1 MSTSTS
7 IQNYIHNI
15 WIQGYEFIPDNIKNS
30 INEKKKLNPNWN
42 YIVWD
47 EKMILNLLEL
57 YPKLL
62 NIYKKIDT
70 YDGMISSVT
79 SKSDIARFAIIRT
92 YGGVYF
98 DVDFVCNSSFKNLFS
113 SEDTDTIFIASSEID
128 FIKHLYPFTKPKY
141 CACFFGMRKNHPI
154 WDEVFEYIYNAKTK
168 REIGESLDQILQQ
181 NKQQYTIFPLSMIK
195 THYSCES
202 EFICYTPSES
212 SWNIY
217 RPLLQYINCNQK
229 KIIIILCI
237 IFLLFLSYIYINKDF
252 IYRYII
258 KKKIIYNVARSK

>member
-1 MSTSTS
+1 MSNTKK
-7 IQNYIHNI
+7 YIHNI
-15 WIQGYEFIPDNIKNS
+15 WIQGYDFIPDNIKNS
-30 INEKKKLNPNWN
+30 IEEKKKLNPSWQ
-42 YIVWD
+42 YIIWD
-47 EKMILNLLEL
+47 EKKILKLLEL

-62 NIYKKIDT
+62 NIYKNIDS
-70 YDGMISSVT
+70 YDGMISSLT

-98 DVDFVCNSSFKNLFS
+98 DVDFVCNSSFNNLFS
-113 SEDTDTIFIASSEID
+113 SDDPDTIFIASSEID
-128 FIKHLYPFTKPKY
+128 FITSLMSTHPLRAIKNIYPFKTPKY

-154 WDEVFEYIYNAKTK
+154 WNDVFEYIYNAKSK
-168 REIGESLDQILQQ
+168 RDIGESLDQILQK
-181 NKQQYTIFPLSMIK
+181 NKQYKIFPLSMIK
-195 THYSCES
+195 TPYSCDS

-237 IFLLFLSYIYINKDF
+237 IIYFMYNYF
-252 IYRYII
+252 Y
-258 KKKIIYNVARSK
+258 KI

>member
-1 MSTSTS
+1 MSNTKK
-7 IQNYIHNI
+7 YIHNI
-15 WIQGYEFIPDNIKNS
+15 WIQGYEFIPNDIKNS
-30 INEKKKLNPNWN
+30 IEEKKKLNPSWQ
-42 YIVWD
+42 YIIWD
-47 EKMILNLLEL
+47 EKMILKLLEL

-62 NIYKKIDT
+62 NIYKNIDK
-70 YDGMISSVT
+70 YEGMISNLT

-98 DVDFVCNSSFKNLFS
+98 DVDFVCNSSFNNLFS
-113 SEDTDTIFIASSEID
+113 SEDPNTIFIASSEID
-128 FIKHLYPFTKPKY
+128 FIKNLYPFKKPKY

-154 WDEVFEYIYNAKTK
+154 WDDVFEYIYNAKSK
-168 REIGESLDQILQQ
+168 RDIGESLDQILQQ
-181 NKQQYTIFPLSMIK
+181 NKKYKIFPLSMIK

-202 EFICYTPSES
+202 NFICYTPSES

-237 IFLLFLSYIYINKDF
+237 IIYF
-252 IYRYII
+252 IYNYLI
-258 KKKIIYNVARSK
+258 KL